1 MRDEIFSKNHPTNN
15 NRVLLI
21 ESHVLFGDLVKHH
34 LVKSGFLCENVDS
47 LDSALFD
54 FIDNDVP
61 DLIVLAVNLPNLSE
75 LEVLARLREICPDIP
90 VCIMSSRRSALVWPI
105 SQAYGAMGC
114 FSKSISMAEFSS
126 VIYLLLNGYSV
137 YGPSRD
143 PKSDL
148 DQDER
153 VFLDLMVNK
162 EIAPIVW
169 KVLSGCSNDEISDAL
184 DISPTSVKS
193 RLKAVY
199 RRLGVSNRTAAVMR
213 ICDVISGAV

>member
-1 MRDEIFSKNHPTNN
+1 MRDETLSNRHPTNK
-15 NRVLLI
+15 NRILLI

-54 FIDNDVP
+54 FIDYDVP

-90 VCIMSSRRSALVWPI
+90 VCIMSSRRSSLVWPI

-114 FSKSISMAEFSS
+114 FAKNISMAEFSS
-126 VIYLLLNGYSV
+126 VIYLLLNGCSV
-137 YGPSRD
+137 YGPCGD
-143 PKSDL
+143 PKFDL

-162 EIAPIVW
+162 EIAPVVW